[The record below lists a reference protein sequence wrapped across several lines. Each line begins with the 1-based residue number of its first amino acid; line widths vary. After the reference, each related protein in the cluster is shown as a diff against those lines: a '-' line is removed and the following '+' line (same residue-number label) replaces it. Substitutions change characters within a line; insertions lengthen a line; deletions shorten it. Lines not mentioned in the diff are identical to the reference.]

1 MLRRSSVRRKLC
13 TTRAVG
19 PVFPLTTMLV
29 DTEQPMKGVGMFG
42 LGCVR
47 VLIADDD
54 PAIRSSLRAQLSN
67 LGHLIVAEAADGQE
81 AVTFARQLRPDL
93 VVMDVEM
100 PGMDG
105 LAASEQIDREGMCP
119 IILLSACGEPE
130 SVRRA
135 CSLAAVQAYLVKPV
149 DERDLL
155 PAVALALNRYW
166 QIESLRRERRRPRT
180 TLDTH
185 SALQHAT
192 DYLIARRGCSPQEA
206 QEWIQQEARAKK
218 ARLDSVAR
226 AIVAE
231 QVIDYCHDVPI

>member
-1 MLRRSSVRRKLC
+1 
-13 TTRAVG
+13 
-19 PVFPLTTMLV
+19 
-29 DTEQPMKGVGMFG
+29 MFG
-42 LGCVR
+42 SGCVR

-54 PAIRSSLRAQLSN
+54 PLFRSSLHAQVSN
-67 LGHLIVAEAADGQE
+67 LGHLVVAEAADGQE
-81 AVTFARQLRPDL
+81 AVTLARQLRPDL

-119 IILLSACGEPE
+119 IILLSAYGEPE

-166 QIESLRRERRRPRT
+166 QIECLQREGRRLRT
-180 TLDTH
+180 ISNTH
-185 SALQHAT
+185 SALQQAT
-192 DYLIARRGCSPQEA
+192 DYLIARHNCSPQEA

-218 ARLDSVAR
+218 VRLHTVAR
-226 AIVAE
+226 AILAE
-231 QVIDYCHDVPI
+231 ETINYCHDVPI